1 MYTPIVARPSWRTHR
16 ACAGARACLSWQV
29 VGKLP
34 LADLSPKAVE
44 LIRERDFPVEIDEAA
59 PSLYAK
65 YEEDRREG
73 GALALTTQGAGSP
86 ALSVISNAS
95 PALPRNQPPP
105 GSIIKLGSLGSAT
118 SGVTKLGP
126 KAGAAPAVKENEQP
140 QTGATPIQPPGK
152 KKRHVVAEAAVDAET
167 QQKKKRTSAAA
178 AAAAAEKEAAA
189 APAEEEAAAAPA
201 EEEAAEDD
209 APPPFSKPGFDFL
222 AYDAA
227 KLVKKAPIAHWLPD
241 REEWQVGRVS
251 ALLKKKW
258 AEYPNLPKVKGK
270 FPEYSHAF
278 NEADY
283 NKLWLFVKE
292 REFTAQEAD
301 IFMA

>member
-1 MYTPIVARPSWRTHR
+1 MRQGGVSSSHTPCWPTLPSRSQRDTETQSYRGRP
-16 ACAGARACLSWQV
+16 
-29 VGKLP
+29 LP
-34 LADLSPKAVE
+34 LH
-44 LIRERDFPVEIDEAA
+44 
-59 PSLYAK
+59 
-65 YEEDRREG
+65 
-73 GALALTTQGAGSP
+73 
-86 ALSVISNAS
+86 
-95 PALPRNQPPP
+95 P
-105 GSIIKLGSLGSAT
+105 G
-118 SGVTKLGP
+118 
-126 KAGAAPAVKENEQP
+126 
-140 QTGATPIQPPGK
+140 
-152 KKRHVVAEAAVDAET
+152 
-167 QQKKKRTSAAA
+167 
-178 AAAAAEKEAAA
+178 EAAA
-189 APAEEEAAAAPA
+189 APAEDEAA

-270 FPEYSHAF
+270 FIEYSHAF